1 MTTVLPPKTG
11 FSPVSSRLRDTFG
24 GGEQHKYKF
33 ANGYGA
39 SVIRSA
45 YSYGGDQGLWELAVL
60 GPDGRL
66 NYDTTVT
73 EDVEGWLKDADV
85 DRLLKQISELPAG
98 DSGE

>member
-1 MTTVLPPKTG
+1 MNNPIVPPVTE
-11 FSPVSSRLRDTFG
+11 FSPETSGPSPTG

-60 GPDGRL
+60 GPDGKL
-66 NYDTTVT
+66 NYDTPVT
-73 EDVEGWLKDADV
+73 EDVEGWLADADV

-98 DSGE
+98 ASDE